1 LIAGLVALIPTAAM
15 AHSQL
20 VLPLPWWISA
30 LGDGQSQ
37 CRLGYVGGT
46 YFLKCEQVPAPTQAR
61 EWWWQEKP
69 AGRQHGR
76 RGGRYAR
83 ADALEARL

>member
-1 LIAGLVALIPTAAM
+1 MTAKYFAPNETMKAHLLIAGLVALIPTAAM

-61 EWWWQEKP
+61 E
-69 AGRQHGR
+69 
-76 RGGRYAR
+76 
-83 ADALEARL
+83 